1 MRKIPT
7 AKYREFNESC
17 ENVHMDISEPP
28 HVHTQA
34 GHYDKYQQPY
44 CGHNKAPVHWVISY
58 AKVYR
63 TKQTIVMTSHY
74 YNAVLLNVLESF
86 DVYRIDTHST
96 YNTIPFPNMALTPS
110 AGKVTGPR

>member
-44 CGHNKAPVHWVISY
+44 CGHNKAPVHRVISY

-63 TKQTIVMTSHY
+63 TQQTVVMASHY
-74 YNAVLLNVLESF
+74 YNAVDLMF
-86 DVYRIDTHST
+86 
-96 YNTIPFPNMALTPS
+96 
-110 AGKVTGPR
+110 